1 MPRDPMYAME
11 KQLPLRVL
19 SADDW
24 RHWKTWGYVRV
35 PHAVPLEKIE
45 RLKRTLWEFTGM
57 DPDDRETWS
66 GTRPDDHPL
75 PEVNHS
81 GMVEIYQHQHLW
93 DIREEPRIYDTFV
106 DIWDREDLWVALDRA
121 NVNPPNKG
129 DRAFDGF
136 IHWDIDTSL
145 DPLPF
150 EVQGVVSLVDT
161 GPEIGGTQAYP
172 RLYRDF
178 SAWAARQPADRDP
191 WKPDTTGLGEPEL
204 LPTNA
209 GDLLV
214 FNSLLPHGVRP
225 NTTEDRVRMAQYVTM
240 FPAEEQDAEQVKHR
254 LTVWRDRT
262 PPKPVFPGDPRGRE
276 REYPP
281 PVLSEFG
288 EKLLG
293 ARSWA
298 TGERVG

>member
-1 MPRDPMYAME
+1 MYAME